1 MTEPPSP
8 PPYPPTWP
16 PPSSSTRSI
25 ATPPG
30 WMWPAVAVLALVI
43 GLIGG
48 AIGGA
53 IVANDNSSVSV
64 PTGSGGVLRIES
76 GGAASLPANNSSI
89 PAVAKK
95 VLPSTVQIV
104 ADYKGNPEGATGS
117 GWVLDKS
124 DHIIT
129 NNHVVANAIAEKG
142 PIEVIDQSNRHWKA
156 RVVGTSAVYDIA
168 VLKLAG
174 NPDLPP
180 LPVGASKQ
188 MDVGQTV
195 VAIGSPL
202 GLSATVTS
210 GIVSALG
217 RPVTTGDGNDSSF
230 ISAIQTDAAI
240 NPGNSGGPLVNLR
253 GQVIGVNS
261 AIATLGNTNS
271 SGESGSIGVGFAI
284 PIEQVLTTAAEII
297 ATGHAK
303 YPLIGAGVKGTSN
316 LSGARVDTLT
326 AGGPAAQAG
335 LKVGDVITAI
345 NGQPISDTI
354 GLVVDIRTHLP
365 GETVTL
371 TVVRGGH
378 TLKFKVKLGEKTG

>member
-1 MTEPPSP
+1 
-8 PPYPPTWP
+8 
-16 PPSSSTRSI
+16 
-25 ATPPG
+25 
-30 WMWPAVAVLALVI
+30 MWPAIAVLALVV
-43 GLIGG
+43 GLGGG

-53 IVANDNSSVSV
+53 LVANNDGSSVSIT
-64 PTGSGGVLRIES
+64 TGSGGVLRIDS
-76 GGAASLPANNSSI
+76 GGAASLPADNQSI

-104 ADYKGNPEGATGS
+104 AEYKGNPQGATGS
-117 GWVLDKS
+117 GWVLDRS
-124 DHIIT
+124 DHVIT
-129 NNHVVANAIAEKG
+129 NNHVVADAIAENG

-156 RVVGTSAVYDIA
+156 TVVGTSAVYDIA

-180 LPVGASKQ
+180 LPIGSSRQ
-188 MDVGQTV
+188 MEVGQTV

-217 RPVTTGDGNDSSF
+217 RPVTTGDQGESSF

-303 YPLIGAGVKGTSN
+303 YPLIGAEVKGTGSLN
-316 LSGARVDTLT
+316 GARVDTLT
-326 AGGPAAQAG
+326 AGGPAATAG
-335 LKVGDVITAI
+335 LRVGDLITAVD
-345 NGQPISDTI
+345 GQPISDTI
-354 GLVVDIRTHLP
+354 GLVVAIRTHLP
-365 GETVTL
+365 GDVITL
-371 TVVRGGH
+371 TVVRNGQ
-378 TLKFKVKLGEKTG
+378 TIKVKVRLGAKTG

>member
-1 MTEPPSP
+1 MPPAPPASSP
-8 PPYPPTWP
+8 EEEQSV
-16 PPSSSTRSI
+16 PSSQ
-25 ATPPG
+25 PPR
-30 WMWPAVAVLALVI
+30 WMWPAIAVLALVV
-43 GLIGG
+43 GLGGG

-53 IVANDNSSVSV
+53 LVANNDGSSVSIT
-64 PTGSGGVLRIES
+64 TGSGGVLRIDS
-76 GGAASLPANNSSI
+76 GGAASLPADNQSI

-104 ADYKGNPEGATGS
+104 AEYKGNPQGATGS
-117 GWVLDKS
+117 GWVLDRS
-124 DHIIT
+124 DHVIT
-129 NNHVVANAIAEKG
+129 NNHVVADAIAENG
-142 PIEVIDQSNRHWKA
+142 PIEVIDQSNRHWRA
-156 RVVGTSAVYDIA
+156 TVVGTSAVYDIA

-180 LPVGASKQ
+180 LPIGSSRQ
-188 MDVGQTV
+188 MEVGQTV

-217 RPVTTGDGNDSSF
+217 RPVTTGDQGESSF

-303 YPLIGAGVKGTSN
+303 YPLIGAEVKGTGSLN
-316 LSGARVDTLT
+316 GARIDTLT
-326 AGGPAAQAG
+326 AGGPAATAG
-335 LKVGDVITAI
+335 LRVGDLITAVD
-345 NGQPISDTI
+345 GQPISDTI
-354 GLVVDIRTHLP
+354 GLVVAIRTHLP
-365 GETVTL
+365 GEVITL
-371 TVVRGGH
+371 TVVRNGQ
-378 TLKFKVKLGEKTG
+378 TIKVKVRLGAKTG

>member
-1 MTEPPSP
+1 
-8 PPYPPTWP
+8 
-16 PPSSSTRSI
+16 
-25 ATPPG
+25 
-30 WMWPAVAVLALVI
+30 MWPAVAVLALVI

-53 IVANDNSSVSV
+53 LVANDSSTVSV

-76 GGAASLPANNSSI
+76 GGAASLPADNQSI

-104 ADYKGNPEGATGS
+104 ADYKGDPEGATGS

-129 NNHVVANAIAEKG
+129 NNHVVANAIAERG

-156 RVVGTSAVYDIA
+156 KVVGTSAVYDIA

-174 NPDLPP
+174 NPDLPA

-210 GIVSALG
+210 GIISALG
-217 RPVTTGDGNDSSF
+217 RPVTTGDGRDSSF

-271 SGESGSIGVGFAI
+271 SGESGNIGVGFAI

-297 ATGHAK
+297 STGHAK
-303 YPLIGAGVKGTSN
+303 YPLIGAGVKGTGALN
-316 LSGARVDTLT
+316 GARVDTLT

-335 LKVGDVITAI
+335 LKVGDLITAI

-365 GETVTL
+365 GEIVTL

-378 TLKFKVKLGEKTG
+378 ALKIKVKLGEKTG

>member
-1 MTEPPSP
+1 
-8 PPYPPTWP
+8 
-16 PPSSSTRSI
+16 
-25 ATPPG
+25 
-30 WMWPAVAVLALVI
+30 MWPVVAVLALVV

-48 AIGGA
+48 AIGGSL
-53 IVANDNSSVSV
+53 VSSNDSSTVSV
-64 PTGSGGVLRIES
+64 PNGSGGVVKIET
-76 GGAASLPANNSSI
+76 GGAASLPADNQSI

-129 NNHVVANAIAEKG
+129 NNHVVASAISEGG
-142 PIEVIDQSNRHWKA
+142 PIEVIDQSGRHWKA
-156 RVVGTSAVYDIA
+156 TVVGTSAVYDIA

-174 NPDLPP
+174 NPNLPP

-188 MDVGQTV
+188 MEVGQTV
-195 VAIGSPL
+195 VAVGSPL

-217 RPVTTGDGNDSSF
+217 RPVTTGTGGQSSF

-297 ATGHAK
+297 SSGRAK
-303 YPLIGAGVKGTSN
+303 YPFIGASVNGTAN
-316 LSGARVDTLT
+316 LSGARVQTLT

-335 LKVGDVITAI
+335 LKVGDLVTAV
-345 NGQPISDTI
+345 NGQPISDAN

-371 TVVRGGH
+371 TVVRSGQ
-378 TLKFKVKLGEKTG
+378 TIKIKVKLGGKTG

>member
-1 MTEPPSP
+1 
-8 PPYPPTWP
+8 
-16 PPSSSTRSI
+16 
-25 ATPPG
+25 
-30 WMWPAVAVLALVI
+30 MWPVVALLALLL
-43 GLIGG
+43 GLAGG

-53 IVANDNSSVSV
+53 LVANNNSSTVDV
-64 PTGSGGVLRIES
+64 PTGSGGILRIES
-76 GGAASLPANNSSI
+76 GGAVSLPPDNQSI

-104 ADYKGNPEGATGS
+104 ADYKGDPQGATGS

-124 DHIIT
+124 DHVIT
-129 NNHVVANAIAEKG
+129 NNHVVASAIADKG
-142 PIEVIDQSNRHWKA
+142 PIVVIDQSNRHWNA
-156 RVVGTSAVYDIA
+156 TVVGTSAVYDIA

-180 LPVGASKQ
+180 LPVGASRQ
-188 MDVGQTV
+188 LEVGQTV
-195 VAIGSPL
+195 VAVGSPL

-217 RPVTTGDGNDSSF
+217 RPVTTSDGGESSF

-261 AIATLGNTNS
+261 AIASLGNTNS

-297 ATGHAK
+297 ATGRAK
-303 YPLIGAGVKGTSN
+303 YPLIGAGVKGMAN
-316 LSGARVDTLT
+316 LTGARVDTVT
-326 AGGPAAQAG
+326 AGGPADTAG
-335 LKVGDVITAI
+335 LRVGDVITAI
-345 NGQPISDTI
+345 NGQPISDQI
-354 GLVVDIRTHLP
+354 GLVVAIRTYLP
-365 GETVTL
+365 GDTVTL
-371 TVVRGGH
+371 TILRSGQTLQLKVR
-378 TLKFKVKLGEKTG
+378 LGAKTG

>member
-1 MTEPPSP
+1 
-8 PPYPPTWP
+8 
-16 PPSSSTRSI
+16 
-25 ATPPG
+25 
-30 WMWPAVAVLALVI
+30 MWPAIAVLALVM
-43 GLIGG
+43 GLSGG

-53 IVANDNSSVSV
+53 LIAGNDNSTVSV
-64 PTGSGGVLRIES
+64 PSGSGVLRIES
-76 GGAASLPANNSSI
+76 GGAVSLPADNQSI
-89 PAVAKK
+89 PAVARK

-104 ADYKGNPEGATGS
+104 ADYKGDPQGATGS

-142 PIEVIDQSNRHWKA
+142 PIEVIDQSNRHWTA

-168 VLKLAG
+168 VLKLSG
-174 NPDLPP
+174 NPDLPA

-188 MDVGQTV
+188 MEVGQTV

-217 RPVTTGDGNDSSF
+217 RPVTTGDGGESSY

-253 GQVIGVNS
+253 GQVVGVNS
-261 AIATLGNTNS
+261 AIATLGSANS

-297 ATGHAK
+297 STGHAK
-303 YPLIGAGVKGTSN
+303 YPLIGAGVKGTPSLN
-316 LSGARVDTLT
+316 GARIDTLT
-326 AGGPAAQAG
+326 AGGPAATAG
-335 LKVGDVITAI
+335 LKVGDVITAV
-345 NGQPISDTI
+345 NGEPISDTI
-354 GLVVDIRTHLP
+354 GLVVAIRTHLP

-371 TVVRGGH
+371 TVVRSGQ
-378 TLKFKVKLGEKTG
+378 TLKLKVRLGAKTG

>member
-1 MTEPPSP
+1 MTEPSYP
-8 PPYPPTWP
+8 PPPPPP
-16 PPSSSTRSI
+16 PPSPTTQVSKP
-25 ATPPG
+25 AG
-30 WMWPAVAVLALVI
+30 WMWPAVAVLALLV
-43 GLIGG
+43 GLAGG

-53 IVANDNSSVSV
+53 LVADDNSAVSVS
-64 PTGSGGVLRIES
+64 TGSGGVLKIES
-76 GGAASLPANNSSI
+76 GGAASLPADNASI

-104 ADYKGNPEGATGS
+104 ADYKGDPQGATGS
-117 GWVLDKS
+117 GWVLDKG

-142 PIEVIDQSNRHWKA
+142 PIEVIDQANRHWKA
-156 RVVGTSAVYDIA
+156 TVVGTSAVYDIA

-174 NPDLPP
+174 NPDLSP

-188 MDVGQTV
+188 MEVGQTV

-217 RPVTTGDGNDSSF
+217 RPVTTGDGGESSF

-261 AIATLGNTNS
+261 AIATLGQTS
-271 SGESGSIGVGFAI
+271 ASGESGSIGVGFAI

-297 ATGHAK
+297 ASGHAK
-303 YPLIGAGVKGTSN
+303 YPLIGAGVKGTRS
-316 LSGARVDTLT
+316 LDGARVDTLT
-326 AGGPAAQAG
+326 AGGPAAVAG
-335 LKVGDVITAI
+335 VKVGDVITAV
-345 NGQPISDTI
+345 NGAPITDTI

-365 GETVTL
+365 GETITL
-371 TVVRGGH
+371 TVVRGGQ
-378 TLKFKVKLGEKTG
+378 TLKIKVRLGAKTG